1 MLAIRLHPHLL
12 SGFATHLYRL
22 LGDSQL
28 CGLRLHCWRLRD
40 RTSFLELLFGS
51 RLASHLPLCPPL
63 GLARPSG
70 RLGQLSPLN
79 LTTPSICGPSTFK
92 NPDDQTIERAR
103 RSRGHE
109 TAPRVC
115 RVTQGGPFRGHW
127 FRRSNTAIRHNS
139 RERRQRKQA
148 HTREEG
154 ACHAYDARRG
164 RCCAWLSQLGVENRP
179 LSQNH
184 PHPAAVPVFSRY
196 ASSSSQS
203 DKLGSERLLS
213 DAEVIGR

>member
-1 MLAIRLHPHLL
+1 LPPHLL
-12 SGFATHLYRL
+12 SGLATHLYRL
-22 LGDSQL
+22 LSDRQL

-40 RTSFLELLFGS
+40 RTRFLDLLFGP
-51 RLASHLPLCPPL
+51 RLASHLPLGPPL

-70 RLGQLSPLN
+70 CLGQLSPLH

-92 NPDDQTIERAR
+92 NPHDQTIERAR

-127 FRRSNTAIRHNS
+127 SRRANTAIRHNS

-148 HTREEG
+148 HTRREG
-154 ACHAYDARRG
+154 ACRGGRSRRPRG
-164 RCCAWLSQLGVENRP
+164 TRTGNGGVCSRRLSGSQKTRWAPQLPVPYLR
-179 LSQNH
+179 
-184 PHPAAVPVFSRY
+184 AASRTVTVNVPP
-196 ASSSSQS
+196 
-203 DKLGSERLLS
+203 
-213 DAEVIGR
+213 